1 MTASGPLPRSAAI
14 PKLSVR
20 TEDGRTF
27 RFSVSFYIG
36 REYDCAVRIEDAHV
50 SRKHVMVSFQDGRWL
65 LRDQHSGNG
74 MFVNGGRVAT
84 ATVDKTLT
92 IRLGADGPILVMEVE
107 SSSRAVPVKP
117 AVTQQP
123 AGETVILA
131 SYAERYFGSATDE
144 EEVGGRTLMIRKAFQ
159 KVQKKQKRL
168 YRGLIALASLRL

>member
-74 MFVNGGRVAT
+74 MFVNGRREAT

-92 IRLGADGPILVMEVE
+92 IRLGADGARREKQEEEARCAFHHRVSKNAIR
-107 SSSRAVPVKP
+107 SSRSCGPIWNWK
-117 AVTQQP
+117 
-123 AGETVILA
+123 
-131 SYAERYFGSATDE
+131 
-144 EEVGGRTLMIRKAFQ
+144 
-159 KVQKKQKRL
+159 
-168 YRGLIALASLRL
+168 